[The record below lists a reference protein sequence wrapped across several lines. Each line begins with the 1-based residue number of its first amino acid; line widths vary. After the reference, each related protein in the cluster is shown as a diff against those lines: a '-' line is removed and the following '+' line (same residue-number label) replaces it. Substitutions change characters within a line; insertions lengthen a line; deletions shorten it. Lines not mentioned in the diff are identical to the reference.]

1 MKFTNIV
8 MQYNSE
14 GLLSKY
20 IVSFESQSSS
30 GSINGQIDVMPDE
43 SEFKNVLK
51 VARQKIIERVSKK
64 EQPE

>member
-43 SEFKNVLK
+43 S
-51 VARQKIIERVSKK
+51 
-64 EQPE
+64 